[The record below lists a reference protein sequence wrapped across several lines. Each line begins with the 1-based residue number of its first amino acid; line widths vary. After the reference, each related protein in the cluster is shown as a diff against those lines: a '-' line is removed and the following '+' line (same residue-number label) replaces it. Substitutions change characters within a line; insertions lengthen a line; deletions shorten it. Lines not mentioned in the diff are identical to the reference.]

1 MEIYNSEQE
10 QVDALKAWWDK
21 NGRITIIAIVVV
33 LLGVLGWKSWMQNKH
48 QRAEAAS
55 VQYQQMLDTIEAN
68 PSQAMELGRAIVG
81 EHPRSSYA
89 VFASLAMARLMVEQ
103 KDFDAA
109 AAHLTMA
116 MEQAGEDSIKQMARL
131 RLARV
136 LHAQGKSDEALNLL
150 AAEVAPGFRG
160 GYDELRGDILLSQGQ
175 SAAAREAY
183 SNALTGYSDAPEK
196 RSLVQMKLDDLA
208 ESQPE

>member
-33 LLGVLGWKSWMQNKH
+33 LLGVLGWKSWVQNKH

-81 EHPRSSYA
+81 EYPRSSYA

-150 AAEVAPGFRG
+150 TAEVAPGFRG

-196 RSLVQMKLDDLA
+196 RNLVQMKLDDLV